1 MKKKTLTILTV
12 LLISLPLLSFGQF
25 PASIA
30 VTGGNGTSDGEQ
42 VNRDYEFT
50 AFPTS
55 NCWVVDI
62 EVINKNSTS
71 LHLKSGNSLFLVWKP
86 SYVGTTQQ
94 IRVDCECE
102 IGILNII
109 VPFSTTQS
117 YTLHN

>member
-1 MKKKTLTILTV
+1 MKKKILTILTV
-12 LLISLPLLSFGQF
+12 CLMALPLVSFGQF
-25 PASIA
+25 PASIV

-50 AFPTS
+50 AFPSS
-55 NCWVVDI
+55 NCWIVDLKVV
-62 EVINKNSTS
+62 NKSSTS
-71 LHLKSGNSLFLVWKP
+71 FHQRSGNSLYLVWKP

-102 IGILNII
+102 MTILNLI
-109 VPFSTTQS
+109 VPFSTTKN